1 MDSTD
6 RTPAVTLDLT
16 QPSYYRMSPFIS
28 ITVVIVAVIGWMIGM
43 TTIYAYDHLDYVRSH
58 WNTEKCKPMGGLLLG
73 GQDNLKEC
81 VKPILG
87 QVVGTATAPLSY
99 GALGLTNIFV
109 DITQSMQQLRGMF
122 DYLRVAL
129 TNITREIFGR
139 IVNLMIPIQSMM
151 LAMRDMLARMYAVF
165 STALYMGLATIL
177 TMKKV
182 LEMILTFVIVILI
195 SLAALII
202 LMWIFPFSWAVAASF
217 TAIFVSIS
225 VPLVMFAAAVG
236 KVTDLGIPKI
246 PGKPHVCFDKYTRV
260 MLLAENHIVP
270 IYKLKLGDV
279 LQDGSVVVST
289 LKLEKGKD
297 VDMYYLNGVLVSGT
311 HLVRHYTTWIPVSMH
326 PEAIEIPVYPRKTL
340 YCINTSSGRI
350 RLANNEFT
358 DWNEMLDID
367 FTYTKK
373 HTPVELESG
382 KWVPIQDIQLGDV
395 LQNGKRVTGCVK
407 FCSAECPED
416 ETFDER
422 KTKYY
427 HLYTK

>member
-1 MDSTD
+1 MDSKDTV
-6 RTPAVTLDLT
+6 P
-16 QPSYYRMSPFIS
+16 PYFRMSPFFS
-28 ITVVIVAVIGWMIGM
+28 ILVAIVAVIGWMIGM

-58 WNTEKCKPMGGLLLG
+58 WNTEKCKPTGLLLG
-73 GQDNLKEC
+73 GQDNLHEC

-87 QVVGTATAPLSY
+87 QVVGKATAPLSY
-99 GALGLTNIFV
+99 GALGLTTIFV
-109 DITQSMQQLRGMF
+109 DITQALQQLRGMF
-122 DYLRVAL
+122 DFLRVSLA
-129 TNITREIFGR
+129 NITREIFGR

-151 LAMRDMLARMYAVF
+151 LTLRDMFARMYAVF

-182 LEMILTFVIVILI
+182 LEMILTFVIIILI

-202 LMWIFPFSWAVAASF
+202 VMWIFPFSWAMAATF

-225 VPLVMFAAAVG
+225 IPLVMFAAAVG

-246 PGKPHVCFDKYTRV
+246 PSKPHVCFDKYTKFR
-260 MLLAENHIVP
+260 LAPTREDPDGSIVP

-279 LQDGSVVVST
+279 LQDGSVVVSKM
-289 LKLEKGKD
+289 KLDKGD
-297 VDMYYLNGVLVSGT
+297 ADMYSLNGVLVSGT
-311 HLVRHYTTWIPVSMH
+311 HLVKHKMTWIPVSMH
-326 PEAIEIPVYPRKTL
+326 PQAVELPVYTRKTI
-340 YCINTSSGRI
+340 YCLNTSSGRI
-350 RLANNEFT
+350 RLAKNEFT

-373 HTPVELESG
+373 HSPVELANG
-382 KWVPIQDIQLGDV
+382 MLVPIQEVRLGDV
-395 LQNGKRVTGCVK
+395 LQNGMQVTGCVK
-407 FCSAECPED
+407 
-416 ETFDER
+416 TFYLKGNLVATRR